1 MLHCFVMQL
10 IMCCSHDFVLRLKG
24 LMRGFVCL
32 HVLLRIH
39 AEEHAQRPSATEEAP
54 FQAAAAVDVKVI
66 SQHAHLLHGKVCF
79 KIVF

>member
-1 MLHCFVMQL
+1 MLHSGLCVETERPHARL
-10 IMCCSHDFVLRLKG
+10 CLPSCVVAHSCCNV
-24 LMRGFVCL
+24 V
-32 HVLLRIH
+32 VLLH